1 MLKEDQVQPANLGQ
15 EEAKS
20 ENMPENTEA
29 ILVQA
34 KAVVPHP
41 QISNAQP
48 QSDHEVGAS
57 KLSVRLAE
65 NELHIMQA
73 VFLSELLH
81 EESFFAHIP
90 FSREKSKNMMVRSL
104 EKPVSHGLL
113 MAHYGEEPT
122 NSCAALALSC

>member
-1 MLKEDQVQPANLGQ
+1 MSIFGSNPLG
-15 EEAKS
+15 
-20 ENMPENTEA
+20 PG
-29 ILVQA
+29 ILT
-34 KAVVPHP
+34 
-41 QISNAQP
+41 N
-48 QSDHEVGAS
+48 DHEVVAKN
-57 KLSVRLAE
+57 KLHVGLAE

>member
-1 MLKEDQVQPANLGQ
+1 MLKEDQVQPAVLRQ

-20 ENMPENTEA
+20 ENIPQNAEA
-29 ILVQA
+29 IHAQA
-34 KAVVPHP
+34 NASVPHP

-48 QSDHEVGAS
+48 QSDQEAGAN
-57 KLSVRLAE
+57 KLTVRLAE

-81 EESFFAHIP
+81 KESFFAHIP
-90 FSREKSKNMMVRSL
+90 FSREKSKNMMVRAL

-122 NSCAALALSC
+122 NSCAA